1 MAEAVNR
8 ALTEYSQASAAI
20 VNLLGSGAE
29 LTLMERL
36 DLENTLTIVQL
47 RYIEWL
53 KQTRK

>member
-47 RYIEWL
+47 RYFEWL
-53 KQTRK
+53 RQTKK